1 MPPPKVLEDS
11 LLASSQ
17 LLVSLAAFGVSW
29 LIAVSLGSLP
39 PSPHSLL
46 CVSVCPLVR
55 TPATALEVTLLHCD
69 FILTYYI
76 CKDSS
81 QIRLHSEVPVHV
93 NFGETLVNPIYSL
106 GDHFVFILRY
116 QPPATCKGILNP
128 KECTAPLIVPGSPRA
143 PRGRDDTMA
152 VSPTCCVASAGI
164 SPADLECPP

>member
-29 LIAVSLGSLP
+29 LIVVSLGSLP

-46 CVSVCPLVR
+46 CVSVCPLLVR

-93 NFGETLVNPIYSL
+93 NFGETLVNPIQL
-106 GDHFVFILRY
+106 GGPFCLHPALSNTCHVQGHFKPQRMHSALDSSWKS
-116 QPPATCKGILNP
+116 T
-128 KECTAPLIVPGSPRA
+128 GSSGKR
-143 PRGRDDTMA
+143 RHYGCVTNVLCGLGRD
-152 VSPTCCVASAGI
+152 
-164 SPADLECPP
+164 